1 MVEIRIGDNLEE
13 YPPTVIEILRSLYFS
28 EDPLTSV
35 ELRDQLA
42 KCGFTLDD
50 RTIRYHLSNLEKD
63 GLVTRLGRKGVLLTP
78 DGSEEARAIF
88 VFDRIGM
95 SSMET

>member
-1 MVEIRIGDNLEE
+1 MRVH
-13 YPPTVIEILRSLYFS
+13 F
-28 EDPLTSV
+28 
-35 ELRDQLA
+35 
-42 KCGFTLDD
+42 DD

-95 SSMET
+95 SSMETEMLIVKSDLDLCANKGKVIETSLLCQKKGLTKHYPY